1 MKRPND
7 YFRSTLKNTQ
17 DVKVID
23 SSIDYKNYIPID
35 LSSSNPELSK
45 FDIKCAVSFEEYVE
59 SHLTLNNA
67 QVAFGGYN
75 EKRNIYQRYRF

>member
-7 YFRSTLKNTQ
+7 YFEVLLKNTQ

-45 FDIKCAVSFEEYVE
+45 FDIKCAVVSKNMLRV
-59 SHLTLNNA
+59 
-67 QVAFGGYN
+67 
-75 EKRNIYQRYRF
+75 I